1 MFEGDPAGGAGR
13 RGGAARAA
21 AAGGRLPVPAA
32 GSAGISGASR
42 SSKTRPAEAR
52 QDCMR
57 VSMPPIW
64 PIGWLKSR
72 LNWMK
77 AWRPPMVMAPART
90 WSAPT
95 TATAT

>member
-1 MFEGDPAGGAGR
+1 
-13 RGGAARAA
+13 
-21 AAGGRLPVPAA
+21 
-32 GSAGISGASR
+32 
-42 SSKTRPAEAR
+42 
-52 QDCMR
+52 MR

-95 TATAT
+95 TATAM